1 MGTNIKINHDAFS
14 NTQFA
19 QLMIGDWFYSE
30 GTVYIK
36 IKDDRSGHHY
46 AIDIEDGLIQSFEPN
61 EEVVFLRK
69 VEINI

>member
-30 GTVYIK
+30 GAVYIK
-36 IKDDRSGHHY
+36 IRDDRGGHHY
-46 AIDIEDGLIQSFEPN
+46 AIDIEDGLTQSFEPN
-61 EEVVFLRK
+61 EEVFPIK
-69 VEINI
+69 NVEINI